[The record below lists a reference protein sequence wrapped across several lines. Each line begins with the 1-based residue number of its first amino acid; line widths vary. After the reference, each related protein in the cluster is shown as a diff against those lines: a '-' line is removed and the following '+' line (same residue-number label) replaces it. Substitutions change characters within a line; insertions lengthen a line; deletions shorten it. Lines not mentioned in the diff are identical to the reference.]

1 MELLNPTQKLIYSL
15 AQRVFE
21 CVGPGHNEQIYQKAL
36 MYELNIQGFNVDME
50 YHLDVV
56 YIDTLGNKH
65 HLVSERIDL
74 FIHKNNEKNL
84 EKNIIVELKAVAKN
98 MSNIE
103 LTQVNK
109 YLKELGKQNIEIE
122 YGILINFPQPSTKS
136 CNDKVEFIVV

>member
-1 MELLNPTQKLIYSL
+1 MEILTPTQKLIHSL

-65 HLVSERIDL
+65 NLVSERIDL
-74 FIHKNNEKNL
+74 FIHKNREKKL
-84 EKNIIVELKAVAKN
+84 EKNIIIELKAVAKN

-109 YLKELGKQNIEIE
+109 YLKELDKQNIEID